1 MVLYKCSRVMS
12 KLCVGIICGGRSLEH
27 EVSLRSAVRI
37 VQCIDRRR
45 FDVSIIWINRQ
56 GCWYMQQDI
65 KSDRFLSYFKDK
77 CISVVL
83 KECPQSFFYCNKNI
97 RNVQLKCDVIFPI
110 VHGTSGEDGTL
121 QGFLRVMDIPFV
133 GSDVLGSSISM
144 NKDVSKCLLRDAG
157 ILVVPSKTFVLYDR
171 HHINFDSLVSMFGL
185 PFFLKPVNQGS
196 SIGVSKIT
204 NYKNFLSAIDIAF
217 SVSHKI
223 LVERMIVG
231 KEIECAVLGNDNPEV
246 SVCGEIV
253 LKGEN
258 FYTYYDKYV
267 DSENTEMTVPANIS
281 DVMSEKIR
289 YIAYRAFQ
297 VLHCVGMARVDFFW
311 NVFDDNIFLNE
322 VNTLPGFTDTSM
334 YVRLWE
340 ATGLSLQK
348 LITRLIELALD
359 VYDKRNVINYKN
371 YIQKY

>member
-1 MVLYKCSRVMS
+1 MS

-27 EVSLRSAVRI
+27 EISLRSAVRI
-37 VQCIDRRR
+37 VQYIDRRR

-56 GCWYMQQDI
+56 GCWYMQDI
-65 KSDRFLSYFKDK
+65 KSDHFLSYFRDQ

-83 KECPQSFFYCNKNI
+83 KECPQSFFYCDKNM

-110 VHGTSGEDGTL
+110 IHGTSGEDGTL

-157 ILVVPSKTFVLYDR
+157 ILVVPSKTFFLYDR

-204 NYKNFLSAIDIAF
+204 NYENFLSAIDVAF

-258 FYTYYDKYV
+258 FYAYYDKYI
-267 DSENTEMTVPANIS
+267 DSENIEMTVPANIS
-281 DVMSEKIR
+281 NVMSEKIR

-340 ATGLSLQK
+340 ATGLNLQK

-359 VYDKRNVINYKN
+359 MYDKRNIINNKN
-371 YIQKY
+371 YIQRY